1 MSRRT
6 SRRAKPVRE
15 NGAKVRC
22 QWATGNALE
31 AHYHDTEWGVP
42 SHDDR
47 HLFEMLI
54 LEGAQAGLSWDTI
67 LKKRDNYRRAFA
79 AFDPAK
85 VARFDAAKRGRLLRD
100 PGIVRNRLKVEA
112 AVINAKMVRE
122 VKAEYGSFAAYVWRF
137 VDGTPIRNAWTSR
150 GQVPAET
157 PASRLMSKDLARR
170 GFKFVG
176 PTICYAFMQ
185 AVGLVNDHVVECFRY
200 RQV

>member
-1 MSRRT
+1 MSRSAT
-6 SRRAKPVRE
+6 PIGEKAAKI
-15 NGAKVRC
+15 RC
-22 QWATGNALE
+22 HWATGNALE

-79 AFDPAK
+79 GFDAAK
-85 VARFDAAKRGRLLRD
+85 VARFDAAKRARLMQD
-100 PGIVRNRLKVEA
+100 PGIVRNRLKVDA
-112 AVINAKMVRE
+112 AVTNAKRVRE
-122 VKAEYGSFAAYVWRF
+122 VRVEYGTFAAYVWQF
-137 VDGTPIRNAWTSR
+137 VDGRPTRNAWTSQS
-150 GQVPAET
+150 QVPAET
-157 PASRLMSKDLARR
+157 PVSRLMSKDLARR

-185 AVGLVNDHVVECFRY
+185 AVGLVNDHVVSCFRY